1 MEAKAVVEL
10 ISNEHPKTKFWVSFQ
25 CKVVHTRFV
34 TNNMM
39 SGLITN
45 FLSFMFKKIFKFFGI
60 FKFFMFWWRL
70 KNNLG
75 QKNYLNAQFLIIFK
89 IYF

>member
-45 FLSFMFKKIFKFFGI
+45 FLCFKK
-60 FKFFMFWWRL
+60 
-70 KNNLG
+70 
-75 QKNYLNAQFLIIFK
+75 YLNI
-89 IYF
+89 